1 MVITNKHIE
10 MKNEL
15 ALLLSGLGIFLSF
28 CWFFVNKASK
38 YWQENWE
45 KHVDMLEDKIMGPLY
60 KTTFKD
66 NNEGTLDFI
75 CPFKPYKYSV
85 SKINQFLSFVII
97 LVWVFLFLS
106 NFTAIFCVYKLTSC
120 SNTVIITIA
129 VILSVFL
136 LCIFCRSSKNRGEF
150 YFKRHKVVD

>member
-15 ALLLSGLGIFLSF
+15 ALLLSGLGVFLSV

-45 KHVDMLEDKIMGPLY
+45 KHVDMLEDKIIGPLY
-60 KTTFKD
+60 KTTLEY

-75 CPFKPYKYSV
+75 SPLKPYNYSV

-97 LVWVFLFLS
+97 LVWLFIFLS
-106 NFTAIFCVYKLTSC
+106 NFKTMFCIYKPTSC
-120 SNTVIITIA
+120 SNTAIITIML
-129 VILSVFL
+129 ILSVFS
-136 LCIFCRSSKNRGEF
+136 LCICCRSSKNRGEF
-150 YFKRHKVVD
+150 YFKRYKVG